1 MYSITEKQI
10 RELSKCGAKT
20 KVILRQW
27 FPEAVKDI
35 GGWYYYSSYLIWF
48 KREGEPTQK
57 GFFRNTYGENWSI
70 PEVSWTKAS
79 AEMIII
85 ALAREAEIK
94 GCMIPFEYYSERIGD
109 NYTYLKGFAYNEES
123 NELIRLDS
131 KSVIYNKNGWAS
143 KNSLL
148 GYVGEAWYLATKEG
162 ESDIYVYLSDFNIS
176 SSYGF
181 RGGFFVNNIT
191 FSDRVLSIMS
201 RGDEQEI
208 IKPLFL
214 EVLSYK
220 GYTKENVIG
229 IHHSAEYVVSE
240 ENFDPCISN
249 WTFLQNAIY
258 SQRPGLGG
266 VTIYKNGVFAS
277 KREEVTTDEWF

>member
-10 RELSKCGAKT
+10 KELSKCGAKT

-27 FPEAVKDI
+27 FPEAVKDTE
-35 GGWYYYSSYLIWF
+35 GWYYYSSYLIWF

-79 AEMIII
+79 AE
-85 ALAREAEIK
+85 AVTSSLVREAETK
-94 GCMIPFEYYSERIGD
+94 GCVIPFEYYTENIGD
-109 NYTYLKGFAYNEES
+109 NYTYHKGFAYNEES

-131 KSVIYNKNGWAS
+131 KSVVYNKNGWVAEDS
-143 KNSLL
+143 IA
-148 GYVGEAWYLATKEG
+148 GYVGEGWYLATKEG
-162 ESDIYVYLSDFNIS
+162 ESDVYVYLNQYSVR

-181 RGGFFVNNIT
+181 RGGFFVNSIT
-191 FSDRVLSIMS
+191 FSDRVLSMMS
-201 RGDEQEI
+201 YGDEQEI

-229 IHHSAEYVVSE
+229 VLNSAEHVVSE
-240 ENFDPCISN
+240 EDFDPCISN
-249 WTFLQNAIY
+249 WTFSLNTIY
-258 SQRPGLGG
+258 PQRPGLGG
-266 VTIYKNGVFAS
+266 VIIYRNGVFAS